1 MSVLD
6 MKLKETATCL
16 ERIGQLVYQR
26 DKQYTETINEKES
39 QNSKLAKEL
48 RESTERVS
56 MLEIGARQHEKENTR
71 TMVAG
76 FIVGAVLGAV
86 FATIYVIHG
95 S

>member
-39 QNSKLAKEL
+39 QNSKLTEEL
-48 RESTERVS
+48 RESKGRIN
-56 MLEIGARQHEKENTR
+56 MLEIGARNHEKENAR
-71 TMVAG
+71 SIVAG
-76 FIVGAVLGAV
+76 IIIGAVLGAV
-86 FATIYVIHG
+86 FAIIF
-95 S
+95 

>member
-39 QNSKLAKEL
+39 RNSKLAKEL

-56 MLEIGARQHEKENTR
+56 MLEIGARQHETENIR
-71 TMVAG
+71 SIVAG
-76 FIVGAVLGAV
+76 FIVGAVLSAV
-86 FATIYVIHG
+86 FMKLLFI
-95 S
+95 

>member
-26 DKQYTETINEKES
+26 DKQYTETINEKELR
-39 QNSKLAKEL
+39 NSKLTKEL
-48 RESTERVS
+48 RKSTERVT
-56 MLEIGARQHEKENTR
+56 MLEIGARQHETENIR
-71 TMVAG
+71 SIVAG

-86 FATIYVIHG
+86 FATIM
-95 S
+95 